1 MKFSIKGFVS
11 KCYQIRSFLRIWSYL
26 LEKLLMENF
35 IFCAMLFIHN
45 EVITQV
51 HNSYKFVVI
60 THLTVADPKALLH
73 VKCSTLGLY
82 WKSIKLYLLILI

>member
-1 MKFSIKGFVS
+1 MKFPNKGFVS
-11 KCYQIRSFLRIWSYL
+11 KCDQIRSFLQIWSHL

-35 IFCAMLFIHN
+35 IFCAVLFTHN

-60 THLTVADPKALLH
+60 THLTDADPKALLH
-73 VKCSTLGLY
+73 IKCSTLG
-82 WKSIKLYLLILI
+82 